1 MMNIYDISVIGAGP
15 AGCMAAIRGAQ
26 QGRKVVLLERND
38 KIGRK
43 LLITGNGRCNLTNTA
58 PMEVFLERF
67 GKNGSFYRDV
77 FNKFSNHDLMNFFHE
92 NGLDFI
98 EEEGGRI
105 FPSTEKA
112 KTVVDV
118 LYNVLE
124 EYGVEIIY
132 DYRLAYL
139 QKHSKIFKLTSTENQ
154 LLTANNVVLA
164 TGGVTYKETGSS
176 GDGLNIAKRLG
187 HQITE
192 IKPGGVPLTV
202 REEWIPTLKGIT
214 LEDVGLSLRIGG
226 KIIPLPRGSLLF
238 THFGVSGPVILDI
251 SNMITDIIAEHGD
264 VKLYIDF
271 KPDFKEQ
278 DLETLLITDFR
289 KYSKRSLKNYLK
301 YHLPQNMVGPV
312 LRMFSL
318 VPDKKLNQITKEER
332 ISIQKIL
339 KTLPVTING
348 HLPLN
353 KAMVTCGGVS
363 KKEID
368 PRTMESKL
376 VPGLYFAGE
385 IIDGCGRRGGFNL
398 QQAFSTGYMAGG
410 FAAKQLI
417 KNKDIF

>member
-1 MMNIYDISVIGAGP
+1 MEIYDIAVIGAGP

-26 QGRKVVLLERND
+26 QGKKVVLLERND

-43 LLITGNGRCNLTNTA
+43 LLITGNGRCNLTNSA
-58 PMEVFLERF
+58 SLEVFLERF
-67 GKNGSFYRDV
+67 GKNGSFYRDA
-77 FNKFSNHDLMNFFHE
+77 FNKFSNQDLMNFFQE

-112 KTVVDV
+112 SSVVDV
-118 LYNVLE
+118 LHKVLRK
-124 EYGVEIIY
+124 YKVEILY
-132 DYRLAYL
+132 DYRLDHL

-154 LLTANNVVLA
+154 LLTAHNVVLA

-176 GDGLNIAKRLG
+176 GDGLNIAKTLG

-214 LEDVGLSLRIGG
+214 LEDIGLSLQSGG
-226 KIIPLPRGSLLF
+226 KHISLPRGSLLF
-238 THFGVSGPVILDI
+238 THFGVSGPVILDM
-251 SNMITDIIAEHGD
+251 SCMITDIIGKQGD

-271 KPDFKEQ
+271 KPDLKEQ
-278 DLETLLITDFR
+278 DLKTLLITDFR
-289 KYSKRSLKNYLK
+289 KYSRRSLKNYLK
-301 YHLPQNMVGPV
+301 YHLPQNMVELV
-312 LRMFSL
+312 LKTFSQD
-318 VPDKKLNQITKEER
+318 PDKKLSQITKEER
-332 ISIQKIL
+332 VIIQKIV

-376 VPGLYFAGE
+376 IPGLYFAGE
-385 IIDGCGRRGGFNL
+385 VIDGCGRRGGFNL
-398 QQAFSTGYMAGG
+398 QQAFSTGYVAGDSAAG
-410 FAAKQLI
+410 F
-417 KNKDIF
+417 